1 MVKTSKAEKQKR
13 KRKKTPALTKGE
25 NESSSKQD
33 GIWADTFSEC
43 SRWSAHPRTKRKE
56 KKKKETS
63 QKTITTCDHT
73 FLARHNLLSFP
84 PFSFF
89 FLLCFKRDQKV
100 YVRTNINS
108 PPFSVYC
115 FFFLLLRGRWG
126 YGTRNVL
133 CVTFTTYIFLNKY
146 INIPVYVHL

>member
-1 MVKTSKAEKQKR
+1 MSAAGGV
-13 KRKKTPALTKGE
+13 LTHE
-25 NESSSKQD
+25 Q
-33 GIWADTFSEC
+33 
-43 SRWSAHPRTKRKE
+43 KE
-56 KKKKETS
+56 KKKKRNIAKNNNNVRSYIPCTA
-63 QKTITTCDHT
+63 QPVI
-73 FLARHNLLSFP
+73 LSP
-84 PFSFF
+84 PFPFF

-108 PPFSVYC
+108 PPFSVYR

-133 CVTFTTYIFLNKY
+133 CVTFTTYIFINKY